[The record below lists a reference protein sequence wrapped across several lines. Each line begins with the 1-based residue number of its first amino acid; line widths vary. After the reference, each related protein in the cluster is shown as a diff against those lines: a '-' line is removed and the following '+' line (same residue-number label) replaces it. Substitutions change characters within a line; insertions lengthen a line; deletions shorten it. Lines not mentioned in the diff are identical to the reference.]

1 MTHPVDIHAGKKLKE
16 LRVLRG
22 KTQTDI
28 ANGLN
33 ISFQQIQ
40 KYELGRNRI
49 SASKLYEIANILNVP
64 PAYFFEGLDQV
75 SEDTPVMEPETV
87 RAAAL
92 FEQVQGDQGKEAV
105 RNIMAAIIDAEQN
118 PIPQKIAAE

>member
-1 MTHPVDIHAGKKLKE
+1 MSHPVDIHVGKKLKE

-28 ANGLN
+28 AKGLN

-49 SASKLYEIANILNVP
+49 SASKLYEIANILNVA

-87 RAAAL
+87 KAAAL
-92 FEQVQGDQGKEAV
+92 FEQIKGDQGKDSV
-105 RNIMAAIIDAEQN
+105 RQIMIAI
-118 PIPQKIAAE
+118 IAAEQTAIPQQIAAE